1 MLKFRSK
8 FSIKNYEGLM
18 RNIKQA
24 KLRCISFQNNIKKGR
39 NIIMRHDVDFC
50 PQRALEI
57 AEIENKHKVKA
68 TYFFMINSEFYNIHS
83 YASKKA
89 LKKISKLGHFIG
101 LHFDASL
108 FHDRKSFRGSPSRV
122 HVFGFLKT
130 FHSIREGINEKLK
143 YKQKPSKMKVLQ
155 KS

>member
-24 KLRCISFQNNIKKGR
+24 KLKCISFQNNIKKGR

-108 FHDRKSFRGSPSRV
+108 FHNRKTLLFAFRKE
-122 HVFGFLKT
+122 LKT
-130 FHSIREGINEKLK
+130 LENIINKKIKIASFHR
-143 YKQKPSKMKVLQ
+143 PSKKFLSYNRKYVG
-155 KS
+155 